1 MALGNPNETYNA
13 DVASRLLKGVGEEPV
28 RLTTTE
34 LLNRGVLARTIR
46 DPTKTKPGRTLKIS
60 DKYVTIPHRRGTPSY
75 PSETR
80 R

>member
-34 LLNRGVLARTIR
+34 LLNRGVLAKTIR
-46 DPTKTKPGRTLKIS
+46 DPKKTKPGRTLKIS
-60 DKYVTIPHRRGTPSY
+60 DKYVTVPHRRGTPSY
-75 PSETR
+75 PPETR